1 MLFDSLIALA
11 IVTTLIYGVAVPGA
25 TFAAL
30 LLVLL
35 GSFAL
40 YNAIFV
46 LIVFFTGV
54 FLPDTYP
61 VSKVN
66 RWAYTCAVLV
76 GQWMCGWCGVKPR
89 FTGEEKLPEGRFLY
103 VCNHRS
109 IFDPLTVF
117 GWLGAHEISFVAK
130 PSLFTFPPMSHLLHA
145 GGHMA
150 IDRENARAAM
160 TTIQTA
166 VDYLK
171 NDMCSIGIYPEG
183 TRSHTAEP
191 LPFRAGA
198 FKIAQKAHVP
208 VVVAAVRGSEHA
220 VRGLFLHRRVMQTDI
235 LEVIDADTVKSMSTR
250 ELSERCEAEIR
261 EKLKEAL

>member
-25 TFAAL
+25 SFVAL

-54 FLPDTYP
+54 FLPDTFP
-61 VSKVN
+61 VSRVN

-150 IDRENARAAM
+150 IDRDNARAAM

-166 VDYLK
+166 ADYLK

-183 TRSHTAEP
+183 TRTKTGNLQEFH
-191 LPFRAGA
+191 AGS
-198 FKIAQKAHVP
+198 FKAAQKAHVP
-208 VVVAAVRGSEHA
+208 VVIMATENSEQ
-220 VRGLFLHRRVMQTDI
+220 VLKNFPFRRTNVVLTI
-235 LEVIDADTVKSMSTR
+235 LETIDADEVKATKTAA
-250 ELSERCEAEIR
+250 LAEHT
-261 EKLKEAL
+261 KALLLEYLGH

>member
-1 MLFDSLIALA
+1 MMFDSLIALA
-11 IVTTLIYGVAVPGA
+11 IVTTLIYGVAVSGA
-25 TFAAL
+25 PLLSL

-35 GSFAL
+35 GSFVL
-40 YNAIFV
+40 YNIIFV
-46 LIVFFTGV
+46 LVVFFTGV
-54 FLPDTYP
+54 FLPDTFP
-61 VSKVN
+61 VTKVN

-76 GQWMCGWCGVKPR
+76 GQWLSGWCGVKPR

-130 PSLFTFPPMSHLLHA
+130 PSLFRFPPMSHLLHA

-150 IDRENARAAM
+150 IDRDNARAAM

-166 VDYLK
+166 ADYLK

-183 TRSHTAEP
+183 TRSRTDEL

-208 VVVAAVRGSEHA
+208 VVVAAVRGSGHA
-220 VRGLFLHRRVMQTDI
+220 VRGLFLWRRVMQTDI
-235 LEVIDADTVKSMSTR
+235 LEVIDADTVKAMSTK
-250 ELSERCEAEIR
+250 ELSARCEAEIR